1 MPTLARAM
9 RTTILFGCAGLL
21 SACVAGVDDRT
32 GLDLLREPIANLTDA
47 VVAKD
52 MDLIINRQRDLVSV
66 YEAITEN

>member
-1 MPTLARAM
+1 
-9 RTTILFGCAGLL
+9 
-21 SACVAGVDDRT
+21 VAGVDDRT